1 MLESRVRTV
10 VLQPECIDII
20 ELQVSVRD
28 LQAGI
33 GCCLTVWPIIAE
45 IRVIFMKSRTLPA
58 FAVSQRGFTLIE
70 IMVVVVILGILAA
83 LIAPNVISRI
93 DDAQVVKVQ
102 QDIRAME
109 SALRLYRL
117 DNFRYPDTEEGL
129 AALVTPPQDPNARWP
144 AGGYLDRLPKDPW
157 DQDYIYL
164 HPGNQGDFDI
174 YTLGRDGQQG
184 GDGIDSDMGN
194 WSLQ

>member
-1 MLESRVRTV
+1 VW
-10 VLQPECIDII
+10 
-20 ELQVSVRD
+20 VRD
-28 LQAGI
+28 LQAGT
-33 GCCLTVWPIIAE
+33 GCCLTVRPIIAD
-45 IRVIFMKSRTLPA
+45 IRVIFMASSTVPARTI
-58 FAVSQRGFTLIE
+58 SQRGFTLIE

-102 QDIRAME
+102 QDIRALE
-109 SALRLYRL
+109 SALKLYRL
-117 DNFRYPDTEEGL
+117 DNFRYPNTEEGL

-157 DQDYIYL
+157 NGDYVYL
-164 HPGNQGDFDI
+164 HPGNQAEFDI

-184 GDGIDSDMGN
+184 GEGLDSDVGN
-194 WSLQ
+194 WSLD